1 MLVILGRDGYFTG
14 ALVYSNVDDNIHFDI
29 LHWNNLLIL
38 QLSPIFTLANVGL
51 IVYLK
56 LFVTLGILVTYPL
69 IGSDGIAGL
78 QVIQN
83 FFCFVINEFPRI
95 EGIGLFDVAL

>member
-1 MLVILGRDGYFTG
+1 MGCLTNIICHKNFFLGFFYFSSCHSIYRIYLLVILGRDGYFTG

-56 LFVTLGILVTYPL
+56 LFVTLGILVT
-69 IGSDGIAGL
+69 IHS
-78 QVIQN
+78 
-83 FFCFVINEFPRI
+83 
-95 EGIGLFDVAL
+95 